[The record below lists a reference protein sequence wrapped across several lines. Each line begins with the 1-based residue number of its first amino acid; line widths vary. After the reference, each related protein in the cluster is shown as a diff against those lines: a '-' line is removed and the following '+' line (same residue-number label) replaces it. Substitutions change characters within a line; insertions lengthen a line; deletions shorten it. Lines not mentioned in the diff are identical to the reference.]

1 MKLPKSV
8 PLSCPEPQCGSK
20 MVLGIV
26 SNAWKEQAEAKGRT
40 PANFAY
46 FCAQRPKGCKSLV
59 WANDDGTPRGQ
70 PLSRETKAL
79 RNLCHTAFDRIWKS
93 AGTIPAY
100 RKQFGNK
107 RLRTEEDH
115 RRAIINKLRRV
126 TYFFMAHHMGLP
138 EPEAHLSRIFDSPTL
153 RAFLDV
159 ASGATAISVYDWW
172 EAEGEALYASDF
184 RATVRA
190 AREFNRNR
198 RMTSP
203 P

>member
-1 MKLPKSV
+1 MS
-8 PLSCPEPQCGSK
+8 
-20 MVLGIV
+20 I
-26 SNAWKEQAEAKGRT
+26 
-40 PANFAY
+40 
-46 FCAQRPKGCKSLV
+46 AQRI
-59 WANDDGTPRGQ
+59 
-70 PLSRETKAL
+70 E
-79 RNLCHTAFDRIWKS
+79 HAFLEGERAVRFS
-93 AGTIPAY
+93 VLAE
-100 RKQFGNK
+100 
-107 RLRTEEDH
+107 RLRTEENH

-126 TYFFMAHHMGLP
+126 TYFFMAHHLGLS
-138 EPEAHLSRIFDSPTL
+138 EPEAHLSRIFDNPTL

-172 EAEGEALYASDF
+172 EAEGEALYANDF